1 MSDIDRRTFFSSWG
15 PWRLGGQK
23 QNRRLKMSDKKAQK
37 EPPPEIDRLA
47 KIVIGCAIEVHRH
60 LGPGYLEEVY
70 EEALCEE
77 LRLQDILFKRQHPI
91 SVAYK
96 GKPVGQGRLDILVGD
111 KLIVELKAVS
121 AIAPV
126 HSAQVMSYLKAT
138 NLPLGLLINFNMA
151 LLKEGVIRIINSAA
165 LED

>member
-1 MSDIDRRTFFSSWG
+1 M
-15 PWRLGGQK
+15 
-23 QNRRLKMSDKKAQK
+23 NNEKARK

-47 KIVIGCAIEVHRH
+47 KALIGCAIEVHRH

-77 LRLQDILFKRQHPI
+77 LRLQGIPFKRQHPI
-91 SVAYK
+91 SVLYK
-96 GKPVGQGRLDILVGD
+96 GKPVGQGRLDLLVDD

-138 NLPLGLLINFNMA
+138 SLILGLLINFNVS
-151 LLKEGVIRIINSAA
+151 LLRDGITRIINSAA
-165 LED
+165 IEE

>member
-1 MSDIDRRTFFSSWG
+1 
-15 PWRLGGQK
+15 LAVKNKKGGQ
-23 QNRRLKMSDKKAQK
+23 QMNGKKAIK

-47 KIVIGCAIEVHRH
+47 KIAIGCAIEVHRH

-77 LRLQDILFKRQHPI
+77 LRLQGIPFKRQHSI
-91 SVAYK
+91 SVSYK
-96 GKPVGQGRLDILVGD
+96 GKPVGKGRLDILVGD
-111 KLIVELKAVS
+111 KLIVELKAVN

-138 NLPLGLLINFNMA
+138 NLPLGLLINFNVS
-151 LLKEGVIRIINSAA
+151 LLKEGVTRIINSIAI
-165 LED
+165 EG